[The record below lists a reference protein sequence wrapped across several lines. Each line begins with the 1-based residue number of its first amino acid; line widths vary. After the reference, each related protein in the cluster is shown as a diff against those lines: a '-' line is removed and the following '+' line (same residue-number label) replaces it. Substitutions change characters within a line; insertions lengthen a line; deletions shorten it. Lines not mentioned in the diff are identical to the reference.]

1 MKKIREVQSRLHYI
15 QYMRCDSE
23 RVYFP
28 SISSEQRN
36 KNNATFLL
44 YAIGNAHSLHF
55 LYTVQLFFL
64 LNSLCSAVGVLASRN
79 IRGYRYA
86 DKSKV
91 SLQSCEHL
99 TVTHYSCNT
108 FNEAY
113 ARLDFEN
120 VM

>member
-1 MKKIREVQSRLHYI
+1 MQCSWRSRITY
-15 QYMRCDSE
+15 
-23 RVYFP
+23 
-28 SISSEQRN
+28 
-36 KNNATFLL
+36 
-44 YAIGNAHSLHF
+44 
-55 LYTVQLFFL
+55 
-64 LNSLCSAVGVLASRN
+64 

-99 TVTHYSCNT
+99 IVTHYSCNT